1 MERTVFNH
9 SPFTIHHLPPFRLQV
24 KSTKVSEHNRLSAFL
39 RVALVALLFAA
50 AWSVYRS
57 LPAGE
62 GAADEGRGA
71 TALRI
76 VLRRPPD
83 DVTAATKVPVQLYSI
98 NMTAARSEFDSEKR
112 PGVRFEDFAMRLMGE
127 RRPVTAELDERG
139 EAVVV
144 VPPGRWWVHAT
155 VEGERELT
163 WRLAVNVGG
172 REKTVELTKENAYL
186 RAKTF

>member
-1 MERTVFNH
+1 VKRT
-9 SPFTIHHLPPFRLQV
+9 Q
-24 KSTKVSEHNRLSAFL
+24 VSEHGRLSALL
-39 RVALVALLFAA
+39 RVALVAGLFAA
-50 AWSVYRS
+50 AWSVYRG

-62 GAADEGRGA
+62 GAADEGQGA

-76 VLRRPPD
+76 VLRRPSD
-83 DVTAATKVPVQLYSI
+83 AAAATKVPVQLYSI

-144 VPPGRWWVHAT
+144 VTPGRWWVHAT
-155 VEGERELT
+155 LEGSRELT
-163 WRLAVNVGG
+163 WRLPVNASG
-172 REKTVELTKENAYL
+172 REKTVELTPENAYT
-186 RAKTF
+186 RAKRF